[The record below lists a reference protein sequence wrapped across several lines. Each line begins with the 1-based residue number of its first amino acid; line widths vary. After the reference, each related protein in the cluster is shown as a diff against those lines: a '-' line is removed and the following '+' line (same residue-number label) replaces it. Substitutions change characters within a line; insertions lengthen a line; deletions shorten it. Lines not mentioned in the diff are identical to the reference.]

1 MVSVERRREPR
12 VSSVES
18 MTEATE
24 PRLLVVGDT
33 PSSLLELETLLVP
46 LGYHLQHASRDQ
58 ALRVSAADELVAI
71 VVDLPGSPSEAIEA
85 ATIFRSCRPGNV
97 PMLFL
102 GPNRFGYGMLQ
113 AYTEQG
119 IEFLVKPINQEVF
132 VAKLSLCT
140 ELLQMKRLLSQKTQ
154 LLQQKEELYEAEL
167 LARARAESAMRAR
180 EEVLAIVSHDLRNPM
195 STILAS
201 SGVVAKRFGAE
212 VQKQTEMIERAVAR
226 MQKLVSDLLEEARIE
241 GGQLGLDRREHDAV
255 AFASQAVDAMRAV
268 AELKSQSLTHR
279 QMGDPC
285 RVLCDLER
293 MFQVLS
299 NLIGNALTFTPVG
312 GQIELVV
319 EPSRDEVCFSI
330 SDTGPGIPP
339 EQIPHIF
346 NRFWQAS
353 HAGRKGIG
361 LGLSIAKGIIEA
373 HGGRIWVESQLGV
386 GSTFHFTL
394 PLAT

>member
-1 MVSVERRREPR
+1 
-12 VSSVES
+12 

-24 PRLLVVGDT
+24 PRLLVVGET
-33 PSSLLELETLLVP
+33 PSSLLDLETLLVS
-46 LGYHLQHASRDQ
+46 LGYHLVQVSREQ
-58 ALRVSAADELVAI
+58 ALRLSNTDEIVAMMI
-71 VVDLPGSPSEAIEA
+71 DLPGAPSEAIDA
-85 ATIFRSCRPGNV
+85 AKSFRSCGLGSV

-102 GPNRFGYGMLQ
+102 GSNRLEYGMLQ

-119 IEFLVKPINQEVF
+119 IEFLIKPVDHEVL
-132 VAKLSLCT
+132 VAKLSLFI
-140 ELLQMKRLLSQKTQ
+140 ELFQTRRLLSQKTQ

-201 SGVVAKRFGAE
+201 SGVVARRFGGE
-212 VQKQTEMIERAVAR
+212 VQKQTDMIERAVAR

-241 GGQLGLDRREHDAV
+241 AGQLGLDRREHDVV
-255 AFASQAVDAMRAV
+255 AFASQAVEAMRAV

-279 QMGDPC
+279 QNGEGC

-312 GQIELVV
+312 GRIELLV
-319 EPSRDEVCFSI
+319 EPTRNEVCFSI

-353 HAGRKGIG
+353 HVGRKGIG

-373 HGGRIWVESQLGV
+373 HGGRIWVESELGV
-386 GSTFHFTL
+386 GSTFRFTL

>member
-1 MVSVERRREPR
+1 
-12 VSSVES
+12 
-18 MTEATE
+18 MTKATE
-24 PRLLVVGDT
+24 PKLLVVGEG
-33 PSSLLELETLLVP
+33 PSSLLELEPMLVP
-46 LGYHLQHASRDQ
+46 LGYRLVRGSREQ
-58 ALRVSAADELVAI
+58 ALRPLQTDEFVAI
-71 VVDLPGSPSEAIEA
+71 VVDLPGSPGDAVEA
-85 ATIFRSCRPGNV
+85 AKEFGACRPSTDV
-97 PMLFL
+97 PVLFA
-102 GPNRFGYGMLQ
+102 GPNRLGNGNLQ
-113 AYTEQG
+113 SYTEHG
-119 IEFLVKPINQEVF
+119 IEFLVKPIDQGVLLS
-132 VAKLSLCT
+132 KLSPSV
-140 ELLQMKRLLSQKTQ
+140 ELFQMKRLLAQKTQ
-154 LLQQKEELYEAEL
+154 LLKQKEELYEAEL
-167 LARARAESAMRAR
+167 LARARVESAMRAR
-180 EEVLAIVSHDLRNPM
+180 EELLAIVSHDLRNPM

-201 SGVVAKRFGAE
+201 SGVIARRFGAE

-241 GGQLGLDRREHDAV
+241 AGQLGLDRREHDAV

-279 QMGDPC
+279 HRGEPC

-312 GQIELVV
+312 GQIELLV
-319 EPSRDEVCFSI
+319 EPAHDEVRFSI

-339 EQIPHIF
+339 EQLPHIF

-353 HAGRKGIG
+353 HSGRKGIG

-373 HGGRIWVESQLGV
+373 HGGRIWVDSKLGA

>member
-1 MVSVERRREPR
+1 
-12 VSSVES
+12 

-33 PSSLLELETLLVP
+33 PSTLSELDPLLEP
-46 LGYHLQHASRDQ
+46 LGYRLM
-58 ALRVSAADELVAI
+58 RVSHDTALHLLPTDEFVAI
-71 VVDLPGSPSEAIEA
+71 VVDLPSSSPDPMETAQA
-85 ATIFRSCRPGNV
+85 FRSCRTNAYV
-97 PMLFL
+97 PMLFT
-102 GPNRFGYGMLQ
+102 GPNRFGYGTLEG
-113 AYTEQG
+113 YTEQG
-119 IEFLVKPINQEVF
+119 IEFLVKPINQEVLLT
-132 VAKLSLCT
+132 KLSLSV
-140 ELLQMKRLLSQKTQ
+140 ELFQMRRLLSQKTQ
-154 LLQQKEELYEAEL
+154 LLKQKEELYEAEL

-201 SGVVAKRFGAE
+201 SGVVARRFGVE
-212 VQKQTEMIERAVAR
+212 VHKQTDMIERAVAR

-241 GGQLGLDRREHDAV
+241 AGQLGLDRREHDAV
-255 AFASQAVDAMRAV
+255 VFASQAVDAMRAL

-279 QMGDPC
+279 QKGGAC

-330 SDTGPGIPP
+330 SDTGPGIPA
-339 EQIPHIF
+339 EQLPHIF

-373 HGGRIWVESQLGV
+373 HGGRIWVESELGV

-394 PLAT
+394 PVAT

>member
-1 MVSVERRREPR
+1 
-12 VSSVES
+12 

-24 PRLLVVGDT
+24 PRLLVVGDA
-33 PSSLLELETLLVP
+33 PSSLPELDPMLVP
-46 LGYHLQHASRDQ
+46 LGYRLVRMSRDQ
-58 ALRVSAADELVAI
+58 SLRLSPTDEFVAI
-71 VVDLPGSPSEAIEA
+71 VVDLPGSPAGAIEA
-85 ATIFRSCRPGNV
+85 ANVFRSLRLCARV
-97 PMLFL
+97 PLLFI
-102 GPNRFGYGMLQ
+102 GPNRFGSATLQ
-113 AYTEQG
+113 GYTEHG
-119 IEFLVKPINQEVF
+119 VEFLIKPIDQDVLL
-132 VAKLSLCT
+132 AKLSFSV
-140 ELLQMKRLLSQKTQ
+140 ELFQMRLLLAQKVQ
-154 LLQQKEELYEAEL
+154 LLKQKEELYEAEL
-167 LARARAESAMRAR
+167 LARARTESAMRAR
-180 EEVLAIVSHDLRNPM
+180 EDVLAIVSHDLRNPM

-201 SGVVAKRFGAE
+201 SGVIAKRFGAE
-212 VQKQTEMIERAVAR
+212 VKRQTEMIERAVAR

-241 GGQLGLDRREHDAV
+241 GGQLGLDRCEHDPV
-255 AFASQAVDAMRAV
+255 AFAGQAVDAMRAL

-279 QMGDPC
+279 QKGSPC

-312 GQIELVV
+312 GHIELVV
-319 EPSRDEVCFSI
+319 EPMRDEVRFSI
-330 SDTGPGIPP
+330 SDNGPGIAP
-339 EQIPHIF
+339 EQLPHIF

-373 HGGRIWVESQLGV
+373 HGGRIWVESKLGV